1 MEAIAKAKYIKGS
14 PQKARL
20 VIDLV
25 RGKNV
30 AKALA
35 ILKFTNKRAAGPIS
49 KCIHS
54 AIANATYKAEQEN
67 IAIDPDDLWIKTCF
81 VDIGP
86 TKNRRRLR
94 PAPQGRAY
102 FERRHFCHITVELT
116 SEMPEVKDGKK
127 SRKKAKA
134 AGKIGSGNNDSAKMS
149 GGDSNKTHRDTK
161 ADKVKITDDVKDTE
175 SETEKTD
182 DEVIKTKQETLKT
195 KDNASKKDKKVTVE
209 TEEIAKEKE
218 VPEVKETKSE
228 KKAKET
234 SKAKKEEKSEG
245 KAKSADKKAGNKK
258 AEEKVEAK
266 EDKPEKLHEQSEDKA
281 RPETEA
287 EPIGTA
293 TPKNKPLAAQ
303 SDEEKTGTDEA
314 ADRQIDEN
322 EWLER
327 Q

>member
-35 ILKFTNKRAAGPIS
+35 ILKFTNKRAAGPIA

-116 SEMPEVKDGKK
+116 SEEPEVKDDKK
-127 SRKKAKA
+127 SKKKAKA
-134 AGKIGSGNNDSAKMS
+134 AGKVESGKKDTAKTDSK
-149 GGDSNKTHRDTK
+149 KTESKK
-161 ADKVKITDDVKDTE
+161 ADEV
-175 SETEKTD
+175 
-182 DEVIKTKQETLKT
+182 DEVK
-195 KDNASKKDKKVTVE
+195 
-209 TEEIAKEKE
+209 EEIIEKE
-218 VPEVKETKSE
+218 ASEVKETKSE
-228 KKAKET
+228 KTAKEDST
-234 SKAKKEEKSEG
+234 AKTEEKSEA
-245 KAKSADKKAGNKK
+245 KAETAEKKADDKKADEK
-258 AEEKVEAK
+258 AEAK
-266 EDKPEKLHEQSEDKA
+266 EDKTETLHEKSEEEA
-281 RPETEA
+281 RPKTEA

-303 SDEEKTGTDEA
+303 TDEEKTGTDEA
-314 ADRQIDEN
+314 AERQTDEN